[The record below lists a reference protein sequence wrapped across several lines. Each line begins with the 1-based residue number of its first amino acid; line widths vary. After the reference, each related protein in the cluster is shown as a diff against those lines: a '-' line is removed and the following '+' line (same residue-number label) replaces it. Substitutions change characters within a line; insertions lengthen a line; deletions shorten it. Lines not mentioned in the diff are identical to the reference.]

1 MGISSVLSILS
12 TVISILLSIVSI
24 GYTFL
29 SGRTTL
35 HNLGEMKEQN
45 DILVNRLRQELSTGN
60 FGKEN
65 IDNVE
70 KIIDTQ

>member
-1 MGISSVLSILS
+1 MNISSVS
-12 TVISILLSIVSI
+12 TAISILLSIVSI

-29 SGRTTL
+29 SGRITL

-45 DILVNRLRQELSTGN
+45 DILVNRLRQELSTSN

-65 IDNVE
+65 IDNVD
-70 KIIDTQ
+70 KIIDAQ